1 MRDCCVFEKILHF
14 FTNLG
19 VSDEEDLV
27 CGSFVFVLK
36 LTINLAIKF

>member
-1 MRDCCVFEKILHF
+1 MRDCCVFDKILYF
-14 FTNLG
+14 LTNLG

-36 LTINLAIKF
+36 LTTNLAMKF